1 MLHMHRSLLE
11 LVRKHQT
18 RTGFDLDKIQKE
30 FVTHFIAGKLHID
43 DCQTKLK
50 MQFRYRS
57 IHTEQNKMK
66 HPTE

>member
-18 RTGFDLDKIQKE
+18 RTGFDLGKIQEE
-30 FVTHFIAGKLHID
+30 FVTHFITGKLPID

-50 MQFRYRS
+50 VQFRYRS
-57 IHTEQNKMK
+57 IYTEQNKMK